1 LSPRAAVQFSLY
13 VVLTEAFEPHPIAM
27 ECFTSA
33 CHQELLGI
41 RRLEMK
47 INQPA
52 YEPQD
57 GALAGILIIA
67 LFSMFI
73 GILLGLFVA

>member
-1 LSPRAAVQFSLY
+1 MSATTLSTWLAATRAI
-13 VVLTEAFEPHPIAM
+13 PHPIAM

-47 INQPA
+47 VNQPVH
-52 YEPQD
+52 EPQD
-57 GALAGILIIA
+57 IVLSGVLFIA
-67 LFSMFI
+67 LFSMCI
-73 GILLGLFVA
+73 GILLGIFIAS